1 MTTLTPAAT
10 GPVGP
15 RRISRQLGIGGW
27 VYAGRYPVE
36 RYLYILHRI
45 SGLGLIVYL
54 PLHVWVTGR
63 RLAGPEVWDQTMAT
77 LRHPV
82 LVVGEFLVLAAF
94 VFHGLNG
101 IRLLLGHLGYTL
113 GRPSHPVYPYP
124 VALHRQR
131 PLTVVLMMLVGLLIA
146 FGAWEFM
153 IR

>member
-1 MTTLTPAAT
+1 MATQTGMPAQRE
-10 GPVGP
+10 GP
-15 RRISRQLGIGGW
+15 RRYDRHLGLRGW

-45 SGLGLIVYL
+45 SGLGLIIYL

-63 RLAGPEVWDQTMAT
+63 RLAGPEVWEQTMNM

-82 LVVGEFLVLAAF
+82 LVVGEFLILAAF
-94 VFHGLNG
+94 VYHGLNG

-113 GRPSHPVYPYP
+113 GHPGHPVYPYP

-131 PLTVVLMMLVGLLIA
+131 PLTVVLMMLAGLFIA
-146 FGAWEFM
+146 IGAWEFM
-153 IR
+153 TR

>member
-1 MTTLTPAAT
+1 MATQAVTPDRQD
-10 GPVGP
+10 GVP
-15 RRISRQLGIGGW
+15 RWNRQLGLRGW
-27 VYAGRYPVE
+27 VYAGKYPAE

-45 SGLGLIVYL
+45 SGLGLVLYL
-54 PLHVWVTGR
+54 PVHVWVTGR
-63 RLAGPEVWDQTMAT
+63 RLAGPDVWEQTLAV
-77 LRHPV
+77 LRHPL

-113 GRPSHPVYPYP
+113 GRPGHPVYPYA

-131 PLTVVLMMLVGLLIA
+131 PLTVVLMALVGLFIA
-146 FGAWEFM
+146 VGAWGFM